1 MWVRISTIL
10 REAAIS
16 FKTEFQWQTDINQFN
31 QHVQEKTLPTLHFLC
46 VYPSTVAVRL
56 IYGLSFPLFLLAGL
70 GNRSSITRMLCPRGS
85 ACEIPAD

>member
-10 REAAIS
+10 REATIIS

-31 QHVQEKTLPTLHFLC
+31 QHVQEKPLPTLHFPC

-56 IYGLSFPLFLLAGL
+56 IYGLGFLSFLLAG
-70 GNRSSITRMLCPRGS
+70 RGTK
-85 ACEIPAD
+85 